1 MVPEADSQSAKTG
14 TCRHKLT
21 AGVRGSVPKH
31 LRVSVQYGA
40 AQSARIGLGCESQ
53 RGTSVVLV
61 SVASSSVG
69 GSVHCSRF

>member
-31 LRVSVQYGA
+31 LKVSVQDGA

-53 RGTSVVLV
+53 RDVPQWYWSPLPVVVLV
-61 SVASSSVG
+61 VA
-69 GSVHCSRF
+69 FTN